1 MAKKRVSLTLEEQLV
16 DRIDAEADMNDVN
29 RSNQVEEILQEYFRS
44 KAIDTAVIFCGG
56 EKSLSMNK
64 WDSKP
69 VLAHIMDNLNEE
81 EIKRIILL
89 TGKNREELESHF
101 GSRYRNMDLEYISEE
116 EPEGTAAALRK
127 IEEKIGNTFLV
138 LNGHVLSDVDLE
150 DMLGVHREEKSLA
163 TMALTTVT
171 DTEEYGVARLKGRT
185 ILGFEEKPSPG
196 EEPSRLINAGT
207 YLFEPEI
214 FRQLDMDSIEEV
226 FEKLSSQRKL
236 SGYIYGGEWKD
247 FSRR

>member
-1 MAKKRVSLTLEEQLV
+1 MSKKRVSLTLEEELV
-16 DRIDAEADMNDVN
+16 DRIDVEADMNDVN
-29 RSNQVEEILQEYFRS
+29 RSQQVEEILQEYFRS

-56 EKSLSMNK
+56 EEARSMHE

-69 VLAHIMDNLNEE
+69 VLAHIMDNLEE
-81 EIKRIILL
+81 EKIKRIILL
-89 TGKNREELESHF
+89 AGRNREKIESHF
-101 GSRYRNMDLEYISEE
+101 GSSYRSISLEYVYEE
-116 EPEGTAAALRK
+116 EPKGTAAALQK
-127 IEEKIGNTFLV
+127 IREKVGNTFLV
-138 LNGHVLSDVDLE
+138 LNSHVLSDVDLE
-150 DMLGVHREEKSLA
+150 DMLEVHREEESLA

-171 DTEEYGVARLKGRT
+171 DTEEYGVARLKGRS

-207 YLFEPEI
+207 YIFEPDI
-214 FRQLDMDSIEEV
+214 FHQLDADSIEEV

-247 FSRR
+247 FTRR